1 MLVIPAID
9 IKDGQC
15 VRLKQ
20 GDFSS
25 KTVYENE
32 PVKVAFSFQEAGAK
46 RLHVVD
52 LDGAESG
59 VSINQSI
66 IKSIIAEVDLP
77 IQIGGGLRTFEQ
89 IEHWLTLGVDRV
101 VVGTL
106 AVAKPEILEKA
117 LEKFGSAK
125 VVLAIDVRAGKV
137 AIEGWQKDSDV
148 EAADLALKFQKFGLE
163 RILYTDISRDGMFS
177 GPNIPST
184 RDIAE
189 KTGMKV
195 IASGGVSSLADLNN
209 LQALEPYG
217 VDSVVIGRAFYERR
231 ILPEE
236 VFDAG

>member
-9 IKDGQC
+9 IKDGRC

-25 KTVYENE
+25 KTVYEKD
-32 PVKVAFSFQEAGAK
+32 PVKVAVSFQAAGAK

-59 VSINQSI
+59 ISKNQNI
-66 IKSIIAEVDLP
+66 ITSIIADVDLP

-89 IEHWLTLGVDRV
+89 IEQWLTLGVDRV
-101 VVGTL
+101 VVGTV
-106 AVAKPEILEKA
+106 AVARPEILKKI
-117 LEKFGSAK
+117 LQKFRPSK
-125 VVLAIDVRAGKV
+125 VVLAIDARAGKV
-137 AIEGWQKDSDV
+137 AVEGWQKDSEV
-148 EAADLALKFQKFGLE
+148 EAEDLALKFQEFGLE
-163 RILYTDISRDGMFS
+163 RILYTDISRDGMFT
-177 GPNIPST
+177 GPNIAST

-195 IASGGVSSLADLNN
+195 IASGGVSSLADLRN
-209 LQALEPYG
+209 LQSLESYG